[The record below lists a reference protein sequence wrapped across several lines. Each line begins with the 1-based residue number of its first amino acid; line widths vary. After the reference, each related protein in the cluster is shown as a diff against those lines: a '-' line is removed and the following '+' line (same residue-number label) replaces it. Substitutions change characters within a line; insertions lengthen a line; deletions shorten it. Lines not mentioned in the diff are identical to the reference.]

1 MSNMLADGVPHR
13 LLDVAHQ
20 VVLKPFRSIYN
31 EDCELVEFDA
41 DLEGLLGPRAHTL
54 VLNTNKVRPWILGV
68 HIRYNLIPVSLRV
81 IGE

>member
-1 MSNMLADGVPHR
+1 MSDMLVNGVPHR

-20 VVLKPFRSIYN
+20 VVLKPFRSVN
-31 EDCELVEFDA
+31 SEDCELVEFDA
-41 DLEGLLGPRAHTL
+41 DLEGLLGPSAHTL

-68 HIRYNLIPVSLRV
+68 HIRYDLIPVSFRV